1 MNLQMY
7 TPLADI
13 ICTNLMQRMESRLL
27 RVQQKSQ
34 GIRPS

>member
-1 MNLQMY
+1 MNLQLN

-13 ICTNLMQRMESRLL
+13 IHANLIPRMESRLL

-34 GIRPS
+34 GTRPS